1 MFRIH
6 LPRRDWNTLQI
17 VERATIKEVLRETE
31 TWLGEIVGGEHLIIE
46 YADFVQTAGPNYA
59 PLNSSVSREDEMKQK
74 PHCWGKM
81 TWVLK
86 YKPDEIPTEYICDC
100 EHGSMQCL
108 DLTRQSVNQKIHLTE
123 KRG

>member
-59 PLNSSVSREDEMKQK
+59 PLNSSVSREDEMKGGGQ
-74 PHCWGKM
+74 
-81 TWVLK
+81 
-86 YKPDEIPTEYICDC
+86 
-100 EHGSMQCL
+100 
-108 DLTRQSVNQKIHLTE
+108 NQGGGGGGAGGGGQG
-123 KRG
+123 RGMGQ